1 MHADALLEAFLDLTP
16 DWIAVH
22 DLQGRLVL
30 VSSSYARAAG
40 HAADQVLGHSH
51 EDLGCPDAFQDL
63 PVVDWQ
69 AGTPAPDL
77 QDLLTDLKV
86 ELQGHLH
93 VLRAT
98 RMRLKDAGGQLWG
111 SLCYAHEITR
121 ERHMEDALEEQ
132 HEFLRN
138 ILDSDPSLIF
148 VKDREGRFTL
158 VNQAMARLYSQTP
171 EAMLGRTV
179 GEINPNANDV
189 ERFERQD
196 REILEHRQRIKFPPY
211 FMTDADG
218 QKRWLYTTKQPVY
231 RRGEPLDF
239 VLGVTSDLTHLH
251 EAQERL
257 QQREA
262 EYRTLLEQAQRKTRE
277 LTLLNQ
283 VQEAI
288 ANKLERHLLYDAVVE
303 AISEQLGYSLVIMT
317 VPDGDHIRRVAY
329 RGYEDLPM
337 VVPAEGSAAGWSI
350 RHRKPL
356 LIPDVRIAT
365 DYAEAMPEVQSCISV
380 PVFAG
385 HRVVGALVVES
396 QTHSL
401 DLQDVALIQRV
412 AEQLGIALENAELH
426 EKTKLDLIRAQALY
440 QVSQALHHQG
450 TQEDLLSQICESVM
464 EALPA
469 RWCLIYMM
477 NFEKEQV
484 DFSASTARE
493 TTPLPMIPFH
503 ELNAG
508 LTGWVLREHRPTLSL
523 KGVPDE
529 REGPEVQEHRASRDI
544 GSLIVVPLIYQG
556 KPMGTLTALNN
567 LSDPDFTYSDV
578 DWLMSIAN
586 QLALALAQRQLINQI
601 QHLAYHDPLT
611 NLPNRLLFEEQLKQA
626 IARARRL
633 DTRLALLFIDLD
645 GFKNVNDTLGHHIGD
660 LLLNT
665 LSQRFKERTRDSDS
679 FARMGGDEFAMILND
694 LRDPADAVQVAQ
706 QFLDLLKNPFHIN
719 MHELFISA
727 SIGISVFPDNGT
739 DVSTLL
745 RHADTAMYRAKASG
759 KNDIRSFTP
768 ELAEKARERLS
779 LETDLRYALQRGE
792 FQLYYQP
799 IKDLQTLETVGHE
812 ALLRWIHPERGF
824 IPPDRFIPVAE
835 ESGLINAL
843 GAWVIHEACRQNAL
857 WQKEGRT
864 PVRVA
869 VNISMIQFTTLGFV
883 NTVKSALAS
892 SGLGVEWLELEVTES
907 VVMHDVK
914 LVKERLSELRDLGVR
929 VSIDDFGTGYS
940 SLKYLQELPIDTLKI
955 DRSFVNVIQPESRE
969 APLVRTIILMAQ
981 SLGLNVV
988 AEGVETVQQLQ
999 YLQELGCSEAQGYHF
1014 SRPLPP
1020 SQL

>member
-1 MHADALLEAFLDLTP
+1 MHADALLGAFLDLTP

-22 DLQGRLVL
+22 DLQGRPVL
-30 VSSSYARAAG
+30 ISSAYVRAMGQTANKRSG
-40 HAADQVLGHSH
+40 QTPFN
-51 EDLGCPDAFQDL
+51 CPEAFHDL
-63 PVVDWQ
+63 PVFEWKI
-69 AGTPAPDL
+69 GTPSPAL
-77 QDLLTDLKV
+77 QTLLSEVQV
-86 ELQGHLH
+86 ELEGNLH
-93 VLRAT
+93 VLQAT
-98 RMRLKDAGGQLWG
+98 RMLLKDHAGRPWG
-111 SLCYAHEITR
+111 TLCYAHEVTR
-121 ERHMEDALEEQ
+121 ERTMEEALEEQ

-148 VKDREGRFTL
+148 VKDSEGRFTL
-158 VNQAMARLYSQTP
+158 VNQAMADLYQQTP
-171 EAMLGRTV
+171 ESMLGKTV
-179 GEINPNANDV
+179 GDINPNAKDV
-189 ERFERQD
+189 ERFEAQD
-196 REILEHRQRIKFPPY
+196 REVLQHKEARKFPP
-211 FMTDADG
+211 FLITDAKG
-218 QKRWLYTTKQPVY
+218 QRRWLYTTKQPVY
-231 RRGEPLDF
+231 RRGKPLDL

-251 EAQERL
+251 ETQHAL
-257 QQREA
+257 QTRET
-262 EYRTLLEQAQRKTRE
+262 EYRTLLEQAERKARE

-288 ANKLERHLLYDAVVE
+288 ANKLERSALYDAVVE
-303 AISEQLGYSLVIMT
+303 AIAEQLGYTLVIMT
-317 VPDGDHIRRVAY
+317 VPEGDRILRVAY
-329 RGYEDLPM
+329 RGYEDLPLT
-337 VVPAEGSAAGWSI
+337 VPAEGSAAGWSL
-350 RHRKPL
+350 RTGKAL
-356 LIPDVRIAT
+356 LIEDVQGAT
-365 DYAEAMPEVQSCISV
+365 DYVEAMPGVRSCISV
-380 PVFAG
+380 PVFSG
-385 HRVVGALVVES
+385 QRVVGALVVES
-396 QTHSL
+396 KNRPLEQQ
-401 DLQDVALIQRV
+401 DLNLIQRV
-412 AEQLGIALENAELH
+412 SEQLRIALENAELH
-426 EKTKLDLIRAQALY
+426 EKTRRDLVRAQALY
-440 QVSQALHHQG
+440 QVSQTLHHQG
-450 TQEDLLSQICESVM
+450 TQEALLEQICQSVM
-464 EALPA
+464 QAMPA
-469 RWCLIYMM
+469 RWCLIYIM
-477 NFEKEQV
+477 NFEQQSV
-484 DFSASTARE
+484 DFAASTAQDAA
-493 TTPLPMIPFH
+493 PLPIIPFH

-529 REGPEVQEHRASRDI
+529 REGAEVQEHRAKRDI

-567 LSDPDFTYSDV
+567 MQDPDYTESDV
-578 DWLMSIAN
+578 DWLMSIGN
-586 QLALALAQRQLINQI
+586 QVALALAQRQLIDQI

-626 IARARRL
+626 IARAKRL
-633 DTRLALLFIDLD
+633 GTKLALLFIDLD

-660 LLLNT
+660 LLLHT
-665 LSQRFKERTRDSDS
+665 LSQRFKERTRESDS
-679 FARMGGDEFAMILND
+679 FARMGGDEFAMILNN

-706 QFLDLLKNPFHIN
+706 EFLDLLRAPFHIN

-727 SIGISVFPDNGT
+727 SIGISVFPDNGE

-759 KNDIRSFTP
+759 KNDIKSFTP

-779 LETDLRYALQRGE
+779 LETELRYALQRGE

-812 ALLRWIHPERGF
+812 ALLRWIHAERGF

-835 ESGLINAL
+835 ESGLITAL
-843 GAWVIHEACRQNAL
+843 GAWVIHEACRQNAE
-857 WQKEGRT
+857 WQRMGRP

-869 VNISMIQFTTLGFV
+869 VNISMIQFATSSFV
-883 NTVKSALAS
+883 KTVKSALQT

-914 LVKERLSELRDLGVR
+914 MVKERLSELRDLGVR
-929 VSIDDFGTGYS
+929 ISIDDFGTGYS

-955 DRSFVNVIQPESRE
+955 DRSFVNAVQSGSSD

-988 AEGVETVQQLQ
+988 AEGVETVDQLV
-999 YLQELGCSEAQGYHF
+999 YLQSLGCSEAQGYHF